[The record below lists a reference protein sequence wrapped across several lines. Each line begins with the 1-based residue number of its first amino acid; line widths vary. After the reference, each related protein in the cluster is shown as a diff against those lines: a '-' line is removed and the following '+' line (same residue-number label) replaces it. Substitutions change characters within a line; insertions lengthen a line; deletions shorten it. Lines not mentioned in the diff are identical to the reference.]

1 MSASRADPEK
11 WFIGGGALMAL
22 LAMWEAAPAFGF
34 IDPLF
39 TSSPTRV
46 VRAGV
51 ELFRT
56 GEIWPDI
63 EASATEFAWGY
74 LAAIAVA
81 VPLGLV
87 IGWYR
92 RAQYIFGPFIDV
104 MNAVPRITF
113 LPILILWF
121 GIGVWSKLAVVF
133 LGAVIPITI
142 ATASGVVTNE
152 ARFLRMAR
160 SFGASPF
167 KLLTSIILPGTAPF
181 IFTGLKYGAGRAL
194 LGVVVGE
201 IYASTAGV
209 GHMIADA
216 GNTLQTDIVFF
227 GVLLFTVTGLVINA
241 ILNRL
246 ERHFERWRPQGAQR

>member
-1 MSASRADPEK
+1 MRPDLEK
-11 WFIGGGALMAL
+11 HLIGGGVLATL
-22 LAMWEAAPAFGF
+22 LALWEAAPAFNWV
-34 IDPLF
+34 DPLF
-39 TSSPTRV
+39 ISSPTRV
-46 VRAGV
+46 IQAARD
-51 ELFRT
+51 LFRT

-63 EASATEFAWGY
+63 AASATEFLWGY
-74 LAAIAVA
+74 LAAIAIG

-113 LPILILWF
+113 LPLLVLWF

-133 LGAVIPITI
+133 LGAVIPIAI
-142 ATASGVVTNE
+142 ATASGVRTNE
-152 ARFLRMAR
+152 ARFLRVAQ
-160 SFGASPF
+160 SFGASPL
-167 KLLTSIILPGTAPF
+167 KLFVSIIAPGTTPF

-201 IYASTAGV
+201 VYASTVGL

-216 GNTLQTDIVFF
+216 GNTLRTDDVFV
-227 GVLLFTVTGLVINA
+227 GVILFTIAGLVINA
-241 ILNRL
+241 VLDRL
-246 ERHFERWRPQGAQR
+246 EKHFERWRPVEASR